1 METPNKRMTIAAVV
15 VTFNRKALLIECL
28 NALLNQE
35 CPLNRIYLI
44 DNASS
49 DGTSG
54 LLDKEGF
61 LANSII
67 EYIRLPQNMGGAGGF
82 YEGIKLAHQAGY
94 DWIWV
99 MDDDAEPKSD
109 ALKKLFEDKNIDE
122 LMHYSGICGLKVGLD
137 GKPQY
142 AHRGNFNEKTG
153 PARLSKNEA
162 FIEQTIDYSSFVGL
176 LINSNAVNDAG
187 YPLEK
192 FFIWYDDLEYCQRL
206 GHYGPILYRPKSI
219 ILHKDIA
226 PPDKRLGPFR
236 IPSRHPYAVQ
246 WKYLC
251 GFRNHIYLMMH
262 HGRRGYFWASYML
275 LRKLLKIA
283 VCDQNKLFL
292 MRYFFQ
298 YWKQGIGMIP
308 FYTIKPKEWMTLI

>member
-1 METPNKRMTIAAVV
+1 MAIEAKSQSIAAVV
-15 VTFNRKALLIECL
+15 VTFNRKVLLIECL

-35 CPLNRIYLI
+35 RPLDRIYLI

-49 DGTSG
+49 DGTSE
-54 LLDKEGF
+54 LLGKEGF
-61 LANSII
+61 LAHPMI

-82 YEGIKLAHQAGY
+82 YEGIKLAHQASY

-99 MDDDAEPKSD
+99 MDDDAEPKND
-109 ALKKLFEDKNIDE
+109 ALKKLFEGKNIDE
-122 LMHYSGICGLKVGLD
+122 LMHYSGVCGVKVGLD

-142 AHRGNFNEKTG
+142 AHRGNFNVKTG
-153 PARLSKNEA
+153 PAPLSKTEA
-162 FIEQTIDYSSFVGL
+162 AIEQNINYSSFVGL
-176 LINSNAVNDAG
+176 LINSKAVNNAG

-192 FFIWYDDLEYCQRL
+192 FFIWYDDLEYCLRL

-226 PPDKRLGPFR
+226 PLDRRLGPFR

-262 HGRRGYFWASYML
+262 HGRRGYFWALFML

-283 VCDQNKLFL
+283 ICDPNKLVL
-292 MRYFFQ
+292 MRYFFR
-298 YWKQGIGMIP
+298 YWKQGVGMTD
-308 FYTIKPKEWMTLI
+308 FYTIKPKEWMALI